1 MQWPPRG
8 MRFPSRDGNPFRKR
22 FRPGETLILL
32 LLFIAASIAVAISAA
47 IIYTLADG
55 SIDFFSSGEVGV
67 FEFLT
72 GDKWAPSGGRPKFG
86 VLPLLA
92 GTTMIAGGALLIG
105 APLGIGAAV
114 YLSEFA
120 GSRTRSILKPIIEVL
135 AGIPSIV
142 YGFFALLVISP
153 IFQEHFGAE
162 YFNAIS
168 AIVVLAIMILPIVV
182 SISDDAMKAV
192 PMELREASYAM
203 GATRWE
209 TATRVVIPSASSG
222 IIASLLL
229 GLGRA
234 LGETMVV
241 ALAAGSIAKYH
252 WNPFEGVQTMTAYI
266 AQVATGDIPPGVGVD
281 AAYAVGLLLFII
293 TFIVNLIAGMIGT
306 RINKGK
312 SMKKRRISLDPLIS
326 RIAKTTEPVRTR
338 MAEGWFNVKNRIR
351 PRKRELTLRKRY
363 IKSWIGMG
371 VTGTSLVI
379 AVLFLAYLVYT
390 LLEQGLGGID
400 NQFLGYFPSRWPHKA
415 GIYPVI
421 LGSLYLM
428 TLTMLISVP
437 VGVGAAIY
445 LTEIAPDSL
454 YTRFL
459 RRIIQNLAGVPSIV
473 FGLVGYFMFVRYFD
487 LKMSLLSGALTLSIM
502 ALPIIIVST
511 EEALKSVPMGFRE
524 AARGLGASRWKTV
537 RHHVL
542 PNALPGI
549 MTGSILALSRA
560 IGETAP
566 ILFIGFTFAKV
577 PPSSIHDPFLALPL
591 TIFYWTRHEKA
602 EFHDLAASTIL
613 VLLLILFIM
622 NSIAIIIR
630 HRAQSR
636 RKW

>member
-1 MQWPPRG
+1 
-8 MRFPSRDGNPFRKR
+8 MRSPTIDGNPFRKR
-22 FRPGETLILL
+22 LRPGETLALL
-32 LLFIAASIAVAISAA
+32 LLFIAASIVVAISAA
-47 IIYTLADG
+47 IIYTLANG
-55 SIDFFSSGEVGV
+55 SIDFFSSGEASV

-72 GDKWAPSGGRPKFG
+72 GDKWTPSGKDPQFG

-92 GTTMIAGGALLIG
+92 GTAMIAGGALLIG

-120 GSRTRSILKPIIEVL
+120 GSRTRSILKPVIELL

-142 YGFFALLVISP
+142 YGFFALLIISP
-153 IFQEHFGAE
+153 IFQEHFGAS

-182 SISDDAMKAV
+182 SISDDSMRAV
-192 PMELREASYAM
+192 PRELREASYAM

-209 TATRVVIPSASSG
+209 TATRVVIPGASSG

-241 ALAAGSIAKYH
+241 ALAAGSIARYH
-252 WNPFEGVQTMTAYI
+252 FDPFQGVQTMTAYI

-293 TFIVNLIAGMIGT
+293 TFIVNMIAASIGK
-306 RINKGK
+306 RINTGR
-312 SMKKRRISLDPLIS
+312 STGKKRRISLEPVTT
-326 RIAKTTEPVRTR
+326 RIARGVQPIAHRLGETVHKIRT
-338 MAEGWFNVKNRIR
+338 RIR
-351 PRKRELTLRKRY
+351 PRKRELTLRRRY
-363 IKSWIGMG
+363 IKSRIGMT
-371 VTGTSLVI
+371 VTGSSLVVGVI
-379 AVLFLAYLVYT
+379 FLAFLMWSVIS
-390 LLEQGLGGID
+390 QGIGGID
-400 NQFLGYFPSRWPHKA
+400 GQFLSYFPSRWPDKA

-421 LGSLYLM
+421 LGSLYLVA
-428 TLTMLISVP
+428 LTMIIAVP

-445 LTEIAPDSL
+445 LVEIAPDRL

-459 RRIIQNLAGVPSIV
+459 RRVIQNLAGVPSIV
-473 FGLVGYFMFVRYFD
+473 FGLVGVAIFVRMFD
-487 LKMSLLSGALTLSIM
+487 LKLSLLAGSLTLAIM

-524 AARGLGASRWKTV
+524 AARGLGASRWTTV

-549 MTGSILALSRA
+549 LTGSILALSRA

-577 PPSSIHDPFLALPL
+577 PPGSVMDPFLALPL

-602 EFHDLAASTIL
+602 AFHDLAASTIL
-613 VLLLILFIM
+613 VLLIILFIM